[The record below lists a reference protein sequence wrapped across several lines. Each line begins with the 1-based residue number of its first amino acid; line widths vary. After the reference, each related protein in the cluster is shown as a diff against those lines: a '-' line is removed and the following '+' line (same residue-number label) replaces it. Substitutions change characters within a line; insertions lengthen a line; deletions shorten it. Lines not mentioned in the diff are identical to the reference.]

1 MKPLRTN
8 TGMRG
13 FSLVEVMVAVVVI
26 CVGLLGIA
34 KMQALALS
42 NSNTSRLRSLAA
54 IEAAGLAAA
63 MHSNREY
70 WAGSTGTAPPATITV
85 NALAN
90 PQIQSSDAALQAA
103 AGVDLAPGLNPP
115 PPNPKAIVTPCVGS
129 NNGLT
134 TCGPSVIAGTPGL
147 PLAAFD
153 LARWTASLN
162 ALLPNPQSTIT
173 CGVVPGINSP
183 VSCTIQITWNEKAV
197 SMTQQ
202 EAQTEALNGPSQ
214 IEKPVYFLYV
224 EP

>member
-1 MKPLRTN
+1 VKYSRTN
-8 TGMRG
+8 VGMRG

-70 WAGSTGTAPPATITV
+70 WAGSTGAAPPATINV
-85 NALAN
+85 NALLN

-103 AGVDLAPGLNPP
+103 AGVDLAE
-115 PPNPKAIVTPCVGS
+115 AIGNNASLIVNPCVGT
-129 NNGLT
+129 NNGNPT
-134 TCGPSVIAGTPGL
+134 PCGALGDPASPGL

-162 ALLPNPQSTIT
+162 VLLPSPQSTIT
-173 CGVVPGINSP
+173 CGTVPGINSP

-202 EAQTEALNGPSQ
+202 EAQQEATNGPSQ

>member
-1 MKPLRTN
+1 M
-8 TGMRG
+8 GG

-70 WAGSTGTAPPATITV
+70 WAGNLPPATITV
-85 NALAN
+85 NAVAN

-103 AGVDLAPGLNPP
+103 AGVDLAQGPSNPA
-115 PPNPKAIVTPCVGS
+115 AIVVPCVGV
-129 NNGLT
+129 NNGVA
-134 TCGPSVIAGTPGL
+134 TCSGPGGNPGVN
-147 PLAAFD
+147 LAAFD
-153 LARWTASLN
+153 VARWTASLN

-173 CGVVPGINSP
+173 CPLPVGAAP
-183 VSCTIQITWNEKAV
+183 VSCTIQISWNEKAV

-202 EAQTEALNGPSQ
+202 EAQQEALNGPSQ
-214 IEKPVYFLYV
+214 IERPVYFLYV

>member
-1 MKPLRTN
+1 LKNLHAN
-8 TGMRG
+8 SGIRG

-42 NSNTSRLRSLAA
+42 NSNSSRLRALAA
-54 IEAAGLAAA
+54 IEAAGLAAV

-70 WAGSTGTAPPATITV
+70 WAGNTPPATITV
-85 NALAN
+85 NAAAN

-103 AGVDLAPGLNPP
+103 AGVDLAQGPNNPS
-115 PPNPKAIVTPCVGS
+115 AIVNPCVGT
-129 NNGLT
+129 NNGVPAP
-134 TCGPSVIAGTPGL
+134 CGAIGDPGDPGL

-173 CGVVPGINSP
+173 CPVVAGQP
-183 VSCTIQITWNEKAV
+183 VSCTIQISWNEKAV
-197 SMTQQ
+197 AMTQQ
-202 EAQTEALNGPSQ
+202 EAQQQALNPNAQ
-214 IEKPVYFLYV
+214 FEQPVYFLYV

>member
-1 MKPLRTN
+1 VKNLYAN
-8 TGMRG
+8 ASMRG

-54 IEAAGLAAA
+54 IEAAGLAAT

-70 WAGSTGTAPPATITV
+70 WAGNTPPANITV

-90 PQIQSSDAALQAA
+90 PQIQSSDPALQAA
-103 AGVDLAPGLNPP
+103 AGVALAQAGA
-115 PPNPKAIVTPCVGS
+115 PPNPANILVPCVGA
-129 NNGLT
+129 NNGVA
-134 TCGPSVIAGTPGL
+134 TCSGPAGNPGVN
-147 PLAAFD
+147 LAAFD
-153 LARWTASLN
+153 VARWTASLN

-173 CGVVPGINSP
+173 CPAVPGGTQP
-183 VSCTIQITWNEKAV
+183 VSCTIQISWNEKAV

-202 EAQTEALNGPSQ
+202 EAQQEAVNGPSQ
-214 IEKPVYFLYV
+214 IERPVYFLYV

>member
-1 MKPLRTN
+1 MKPLRASA
-8 TGMRG
+8 GVRG

-70 WAGSTGTAPPATITV
+70 WAGNIPPATITV
-85 NALAN
+85 NAVAN

-103 AGVDLAPGLNPP
+103 AGVDLAQGSSNPA
-115 PPNPKAIVTPCVGS
+115 AIVVPCVGVNDGVARCS
-129 NNGLT
+129 
-134 TCGPSVIAGTPGL
+134 GPGGNPGVN
-147 PLAAFD
+147 LAAFD
-153 LARWTASLN
+153 VARWTASLN

-173 CGVVPGINSP
+173 CPPPVGAAP
-183 VSCTIQITWNEKAV
+183 VSCTIQISWNEKAV

-202 EAQTEALNGPSQ
+202 EAQQEALNGPSQ
-214 IEKPVYFLYV
+214 IERPVYFLYV

>member
-1 MKPLRTN
+1 MKNLYVN
-8 TGMRG
+8 AAMRG

-70 WAGSTGTAPPATITV
+70 WAGNTPPAQITV
-85 NALAN
+85 NAQAN

-103 AGVDLAPGLNPP
+103 AGGNLAQGPNNPA
-115 PPNPKAIVTPCVGS
+115 AIVAPCVGA
-129 NNGLT
+129 NNGVA
-134 TCGPSVIAGTPGL
+134 TCNGPAGNPGVN
-147 PLAAFD
+147 LAAFD
-153 LARWTASLN
+153 VARWTASLN
-162 ALLPNPQSTIT
+162 ALLPNPQATVT
-173 CGVVPGINSP
+173 CPAVAGNTQP
-183 VSCTIQITWNEKAV
+183 VSCTIQISWNEKAV

-202 EAQTEALNGPSQ
+202 EAQQEALNGPSQ
-214 IEKPVYFLYV
+214 IERPVYFLYV

>member
-1 MKPLRTN
+1 VKQLRTH

-85 NALAN
+85 NAQAN

-103 AGVDLAPGLNPP
+103 AGVDLAQGSNNPS
-115 PPNPKAIVTPCVGS
+115 AIVNPCVGTI
-129 NNGLT
+129 NGFT

-202 EAQTEALNGPSQ
+202 EAQQQALNPNALFEQ
-214 IEKPVYFLYV
+214 PQYFLYV

>member
-1 MKPLRTN
+1 VKKRHVKA
-8 TGMRG
+8 GVRG

-70 WAGSTGTAPPATITV
+70 WAGNTPPNQITV
-85 NALAN
+85 NAQAN
-90 PQIQSSDAALQAA
+90 PQIQSTDAVLQAA
-103 AGVDLAPGLNPP
+103 AGVDLAQAGAPPINP
-115 PPNPKAIVTPCVGS
+115 AGIVVPCVGV
-129 NNGLT
+129 NNGIAA
-134 TCGPSVIAGTPGL
+134 CPPAGTPGL
-147 PLAAFD
+147 NLAAFD

-173 CGVVPGINSP
+173 CPPPVGAAP
-183 VSCTIQITWNEKAV
+183 VSCTIQISWSEKAV
-197 SMTQQ
+197 AMTQQ
-202 EAQTEALNGPSQ
+202 EAQQQALNPNAQ
-214 IEKPVYFLYV
+214 FEQPVYFLYV